1 MQGHQYKSLCI
12 PSDPQTARRSEVCG
26 LLIAVTS
33 ALSGFPLFTSSD
45 AAMGATKLSTPVW
58 NECVGFLPQYRD
70 LKRQRMMTGQ
80 FVVDVAEQILKKYPG
95 ADKNLSRGS
104 TFVAVRTVTT
114 CDVICTGSYIRHR
127 Y

>member
-1 MQGHQYKSLCI
+1 M
-12 PSDPQTARRSEVCG
+12 CG

-33 ALSGFPLFTSSD
+33 ALLDSRLFALS
-45 AAMGATKLSTPVW
+45 AAMGATQLSTPVW

-70 LKRQRMMTGQ
+70 LKRQKMMTGQ

-104 TFVAVRTVTT
+104 TFVGVRTVTI